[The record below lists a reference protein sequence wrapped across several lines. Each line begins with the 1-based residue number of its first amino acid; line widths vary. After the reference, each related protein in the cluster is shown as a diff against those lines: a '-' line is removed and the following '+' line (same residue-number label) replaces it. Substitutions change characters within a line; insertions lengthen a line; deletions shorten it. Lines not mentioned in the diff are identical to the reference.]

1 VFLDEAGHARKAN
14 PDEELLSRALTLQ
27 RALGGQ
33 VTVVTGDLC
42 MQLRAGAIGL
52 AEAVMP
58 EKYSK
63 DTQRRKKAPE
73 DEEPDAP
80 EGSSR

>member
-1 VFLDEAGHARKAN
+1 
-14 PDEELLSRALTLQ
+14 
-27 RALGGQ
+27 
-33 VTVVTGDLC
+33 VTGDLC

-63 DTQRRKKAPE
+63 DAQRRKNASE
-73 DEEPDAP
+73 DEEPDASQVP
-80 EGSSR
+80 AG

>member
-1 VFLDEAGHARKAN
+1 VRAPGRGDRRHRRRLGHAGEGAS
-14 PDEELLSRALTLQ
+14 P
-27 RALGGQ
+27 GGRQ

-63 DTQRRKKAPE
+63 DAQRRKNASE
-73 DEEPDAP
+73 DEEPDASQVP
-80 EGSSR
+80 AG